1 MSTSRTF
8 HRLVVLP
15 DGRVLIAGGFSA
27 GAPTASVDLFDPASD
42 TITAAGDM
50 GIARSD
56 GALTLL
62 PDGRVLYTGGFIG
75 GNAITNTAEIYDPDS
90 DSWTATGDMIESRE
104 AHTSVLLDDG
114 TVLIAAGQG
123 PFPAVRSSTE
133 IYDPATGTFS
143 ARGAMGTGRF
153 FHTSTKL
160 ANGSV
165 LVAGGSDNF
174 NTGAPITSVEVYDP
188 ALGVWAS
195 PPPLAAA
202 RLNHTATLLA
212 DGSILFFGGDA
223 AAGGSVERYELA
235 LVSAQAVDVA
245 DPVVGARDSH
255 SATTLTDGSVLIAGG
270 DTTGG
275 GRLAAAE
282 IFALDEASVEP
293 PPEVPPGE
301 EEPLAEPPSFAD
313 LADTPLDGLTF
324 IVYELPPGLSLVS
337 LTGIIPLLAALQEAE
352 LSAAAS
358 HTVDGDR
365 FVPPEKTDDLNN
377 AASVRLTKELVDEFT
392 IGVVN
397 SIFDPNTRKSWSAG
411 LPPALNS
418 LVRLLSGAYWFN
430 AGPDGAF
437 VIDLYWPGTQTVDA
451 PGSGFHAVPY
461 TGPSI
466 GDLRAHFLKFEGRT
480 GGDEPRPEGDPS
492 EDGNRAFEEIPD
504 GTSIFRW
511 LAGDWR
517 SYTRGAPAFVQSL
530 TQLGYG
536 EALIARFDDPIS
548 FLLPAAE
555 LLFGDCAILFTLDG
569 PILNPGVPGAQDALD
584 LLDDLSGGEFGING
598 VFSPETSLAAFNGED
613 ANGTWCLEFTE
624 GLVVPLTQSP
634 GFPVDF

>member
-1 MSTSRTF
+1 MLITAGNAGAGPIASTELYDPVGGAFSPGPDMSTSRTF

-165 LVAGGSDNF
+165 LVAGGS
-174 NTGAPITSVEVYDP
+174 
-188 ALGVWAS
+188 
-195 PPPLAAA
+195 
-202 RLNHTATLLA
+202 
-212 DGSILFFGGDA
+212 
-223 AAGGSVERYELA
+223 VERYELA

-255 SATTLTDGSVLIAGG
+255 SATTLTDGSVLIVGG